1 MTSLLLAGNDLVIE
15 KEAHVES
22 QRILQSSKD
31 VDRIQFLVDLEDG
44 RQLALSRSTSAL
56 LEAVL
61 HVAAKGGKVT
71 FTTLPSEMT
80 TAAAAALLGI
90 SRPTLMKKIRD
101 KEIPAHKVGSH
112 TRVKTDDLMKFKAAR
127 NAKQKKAFADL
138 RKMSEVLE

>member
-44 RQLALSRSTSAL
+44 RQVALSRSTSAL

-127 NAKQKKAFADL
+127 NDKQKKLFADL

>member
-44 RQLALSRSTSAL
+44 RQVALSRSTSAL

-112 TRVKTDDLMKFKAAR
+112 TRVKTEELMKFKAAK
-127 NAKQKKAFADL
+127 NAKQRKIFSEL

>member
-44 RQLALSRSTSAL
+44 RQVALSRSTSAL

-90 SRPTLMKKIRD
+90 SRPTLMKKISD

-127 NAKQKKAFADL
+127 NAKQKKVFADL

>member
-44 RQLALSRSTSAL
+44 RQVALSRSTSAL

-112 TRVKTDDLMKFKAAR
+112 TRVKTDDLMKFKATR
-127 NAKQKKAFADL
+127 NAKQKKVFADL

>member
-44 RQLALSRSTSAL
+44 RQVALSRSTSAL

>member
-44 RQLALSRSTSAL
+44 RQVALSRSTSAL

-127 NAKQKKAFADL
+127 NAKQKKVFSDL

>member
-44 RQLALSRSTSAL
+44 RQVALSRSTSAL

-127 NAKQKKAFADL
+127 NAKQKKVFADL

>member
-44 RQLALSRSTSAL
+44 RQVALSRSTSAL

-127 NAKQKKAFADL
+127 NDKQKKVFADL

>member
-1 MTSLLLAGNDLVIE
+1 MTSLLLEGNDLVIE

-44 RQLALSRSTSAL
+44 RQVALSRSTSAL

-112 TRVKTDDLMKFKAAR
+112 TRVKTDDLMKFRAAK
-127 NAKQKKAFADL
+127 NAKQRKVFSEL

>member
-44 RQLALSRSTSAL
+44 RQVALSRSTSAL

-127 NAKQKKAFADL
+127 NAKHKKVFADL